1 MTYGY
6 DAANRLTSV
15 TDWNLATVSYAYDD
29 AGRMTA
35 KTLPAGTGVVSSYAY
50 DDAGRLTGIAHV
62 KDGQTTLASV
72 AYTLDAVGNRTGRV
86 DEQGT
91 HSYQYDGLY
100 RLTSVTYPGPST
112 TGYTFDPFGNRTS
125 MTNSAGTT
133 TYAYD
138 DADRLTE
145 VQPPS
150 PAPAV
155 GYSWDGNGNLTDRG
169 ADTFAW
175 DYEDRMV
182 SATVNSVTSTFAY
195 RGDGLRDSRTTGIA
209 TTTFTWDINAGLPVV
224 LDDGNRYLYGAGLEA
239 MLTATATYYYLA
251 DGLGST
257 MAMVDSTGTIE
268 KSYTYDVYGK
278 PTVTGALPNEY
289 DFAAQQTDPT
299 GLQYLRARY
308 MDPETG
314 TFISRELLEATPGWT
329 GNPFGYAGANPARM
343 VDPTGLQPIDSD
355 GCELANDACQVRAGS
370 NDPHWGHFVDMVCKA
385 AREGSDS
392 IAYLCND
399 LVDALPDFNWGPLL
413 DIRDEVV
420 IRTTRM
426 LMGEYVHNGLVL
438 CSQDEACR
446 DMVDAAFQTNRVHS
460 AEVSLFAKG
469 KPGAGATIWLSS
481 QAWEAYKRRY
491 GH

>member
-1 MTYGY
+1 MTSRCKP
-6 DAANRLTSV
+6 NSIV
-15 TDWNLATVSYAYDD
+15 
-29 AGRMTA
+29 TA

-50 DDAGRLTGIAHV
+50 DAADRLTGIAHV

-72 AYTLDAVGNRTGRV
+72 SYTLDAVGNRTGRV

-91 HSYQYDGLY
+91 HSYSYDGLY

-112 TGYTFDPFGNRTS
+112 TSYTFDAFGNRTR

-150 PAPAV
+150 PAPAI
-155 GYSWDGNGNLTDRG
+155 GYDWDENGNLVERG
-169 ADTFAW
+169 SDTFAW

-182 SATVNSVTSTFAY
+182 SATVNSVTTTFAY
-195 RGDGLRDSRTTGIA
+195 RGDGLRDSRTSGMS

-239 MLTATATYYYLA
+239 MLTATASYYYLA

-257 MAMVDSTGTIE
+257 MAMVDSAGTVQ

-278 PTVTGALPNEY
+278 PTATGALANEF

-308 MDPETG
+308 MDPDTG
-314 TFISRELLEATPGWT
+314 RFVSREPLETTPGWT
-329 GNPFGYAGANPARM
+329 GNGYGYADGNPAR
-343 VDPTGLQPIDSD
+343 VTDPLGLCGYYGDPADPWCKEQRNPSENVHDSYKKSAEDSSPKVGELVNALIAAVRDGVSWWGSNVEEPNLQAALANGQLIGQCAADIVCSYFVSAALRLMAAYGGGWLFEAAAQLWDDISTGLQDLP
-355 GCELANDACQVRAGS
+355 GS
-370 NDPHWGHFVDMVCKA
+370 YRRPGPGESVPA
-385 AREGSDS
+385 APDLIGE
-392 IAYLCND
+392 ALC
-399 LVDALPDFNWGPLL
+399 P
-413 DIRDEVV
+413 
-420 IRTTRM
+420 
-426 LMGEYVHNGLVL
+426 
-438 CSQDEACR
+438 
-446 DMVDAAFQTNRVHS
+446 
-460 AEVSLFAKG
+460 
-469 KPGAGATIWLSS
+469 
-481 QAWEAYKRRY
+481 
-491 GH
+491 